1 MNSVINITVFLLPGI
16 LAARI
21 KMAFDPLFKD
31 RRLPVSELEST
42 IYAILNNL
50 PAIFLGWALWSRCVG
65 KWLTFG
71 EWANRLVK
79 LPDAFTFFVGSL
91 GLTLTI
97 EWWLKPRFTHWV
109 AEKRNTQ
116 RAENGLPSFDDAE
129 AWEVFLGSERELCM
143 RITSLSDGSGY
154 NITGILRTAFKPDDL
169 SQGIT
174 LERTDEMAALDR
186 WLYLPIRTYVDART
200 SLVYELFSQEQL
212 KMAQILQREDNEHH

>member
-1 MNSVINITVFLLPGI
+1 M
-16 LAARI
+16 
-21 KMAFDPLFKD
+21 
-31 RRLPVSELEST
+31 
-42 IYAILNNL
+42 
-50 PAIFLGWALWSRCVG
+50 
-65 KWLTFG
+65 TFG

-200 SLVYELFSQEQL
+200 SLVYELFTQEQL